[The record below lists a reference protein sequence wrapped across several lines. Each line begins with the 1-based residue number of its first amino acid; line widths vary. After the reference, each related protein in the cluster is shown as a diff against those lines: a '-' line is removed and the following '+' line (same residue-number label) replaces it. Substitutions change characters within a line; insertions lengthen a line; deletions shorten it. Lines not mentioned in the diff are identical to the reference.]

1 MAEPTPLTSEEQRV
15 FEAVARLERADDTPT
30 IRAVA
35 DETDLDAHRAEEVL
49 GRLAATH
56 DLVRERRTELDVDAT
71 GVGREYEVKGEPA
84 PRS

>member
-1 MAEPTPLTSEEQRV
+1 MAEPTPLTREEQRV
-15 FEAVARLERADDTPT
+15 FEAVARLERGDAAPT
-30 IRAVA
+30 IRTVA
-35 DETDLDAHRAEEVL
+35 EEAGLDAHRAEEIL

-56 DLVRERRTELDVDAT
+56 DLIRERRTELDPDAT